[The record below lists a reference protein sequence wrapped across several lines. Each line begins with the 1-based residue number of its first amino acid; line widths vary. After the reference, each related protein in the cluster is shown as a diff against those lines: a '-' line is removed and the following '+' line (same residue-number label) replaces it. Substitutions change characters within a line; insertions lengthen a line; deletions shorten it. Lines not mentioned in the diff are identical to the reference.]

1 MNDTSRG
8 SPFLHAYHVC
18 STPFTTVMSYI
29 LLTDRTNDDRLNERQ
44 NDHITGLK
52 TGKKLENLL
61 KEIWDSYE
69 I

>member
-18 STPFTTVMSYI
+18 STPFTTVISYI